1 LLLVI
6 TSQAMC
12 QLTMHSFILAISA
25 NTGNVDLQKN
35 GPCNMGFTEETE
47 PDPFDERVIVMIEIC
62 QLINN

>member
-1 LLLVI
+1 
-6 TSQAMC
+6 
-12 QLTMHSFILAISA
+12 MHSFILAISA